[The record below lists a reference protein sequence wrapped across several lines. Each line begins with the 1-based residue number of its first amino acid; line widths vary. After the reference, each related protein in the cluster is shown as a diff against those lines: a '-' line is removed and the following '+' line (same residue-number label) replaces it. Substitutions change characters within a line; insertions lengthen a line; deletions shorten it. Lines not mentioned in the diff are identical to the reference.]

1 MNTLTRGAILFG
13 HNRPDLPTH
22 CRLVILCVVGA
33 LLIGCQGDHHEAA
46 LEGYLARLAR
56 TLSVAMPDVVVPS
69 VPLPPRPG
77 ELRLEFPPSTIDSLD
92 FLALSGCA
100 LQVTI
105 GKRNSSLGR
114 MAADSQR
121 LLLELEF
128 LRLAPE
134 CIDQQRQLGREALA
148 SSLETAWRDK
158 REQLPGRIFNATLGG
173 MEYRRFWRGSVA
185 PGDYPAATSSQVIT
199 TLEAINGLVRR
210 WLAGDYRA
218 DNLAFE
224 ILLGEVATGDGGA
237 LLEGLALQGAWLS
250 AAENLLAERR
260 NRGPLC
266 APGIR
271 HEAADIL
278 PNVVQKFFVGGVQ
291 PYAAVLGRRQ
301 HQLLPPVEELETL
314 LETVLPPAFRT
325 WQQERNALLDQLV
338 AAPRRQ
344 VEQLKLVLAP
354 CGGFPVAGQV
364 TG

>member
-1 MNTLTRGAILFG
+1 MNTAASRRKTAFGQLATLLGGRYSTNPSLLEQHGRDEGHLPESAPEAVVFPDSTAEVQQIAAICYAHDVPMIPYGAG
-13 HNRPDLPTH
+13 TS
-22 CRLVILCVVGA
+22 
-33 LLIGCQGDHHEAA
+33 
-46 LEGYLARLAR
+46 LEGQVIP
-56 TLSVAMPDVVVPS
+56 TQGGISVDLSRMDRILQTNVQD
-69 VPLPPRPG
+69 
-77 ELRLEFPPSTIDSLD
+77 LD
-92 FLALSGCA
+92 AHMEAG
-100 LQVTI
+100 VT
-105 GKRNSSLGR
+105 R
-114 MAADSQR
+114 
-121 LLLELEF
+121 
-128 LRLAPE
+128 
-134 CIDQQRQLGREALA
+134 RQLNDHL
-148 SSLETAWRDK
+148 RD
-158 REQLPGRIFNATLGG
+158 QGLFFPVDPGANATLGG

-185 PGDYPAATSSQVIT
+185 PGDYPAATGSQVIT
-199 TLEAINGLVRR
+199 TLEAINALVRR

-237 LLEGLALQGAWLS
+237 LLEGLALQGAWLN